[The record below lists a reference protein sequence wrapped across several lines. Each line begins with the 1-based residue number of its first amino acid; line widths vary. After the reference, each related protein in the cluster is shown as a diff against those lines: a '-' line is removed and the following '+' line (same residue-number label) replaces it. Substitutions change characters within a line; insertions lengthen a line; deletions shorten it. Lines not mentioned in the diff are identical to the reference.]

1 MPCKKKKLE
10 NKKKKELIMIRNY
23 ISVKLIKAEPC
34 KAWKD
39 FKGHMT
45 GDEGYKIYYPDGYVS
60 WCPKDIF
67 EAQYL
72 EMQKEDTVT
81 QEDVSNFI
89 DKVESCQIGEK
100 TILTQVKLKNNFTI
114 EETSSPIDAKNF
126 DMKIG
131 EQICMKKIEN
141 KVWDFL
147 GFLWLCAKC
156 GFKGDK

>member
-1 MPCKKKKLE
+1 MY
-10 NKKKKELIMIRNY
+10 NKQKEGIVMIKNY
-23 ISVKLIKAEPC
+23 VSVKFVKAEPC

-39 FKGHMT
+39 F
-45 GDEGYKIYYPDGYVS
+45 GDHGIGENGYKIYYSDSHIS
-60 WCPKDIF
+60 WCPKKEF

-89 DKVESCQIGEK
+89 DKVESCQIGAI
-100 TILTQVKLKNNFTI
+100 TTLTQVKLKNNFTI

>member
-1 MPCKKKKLE
+1 
-10 NKKKKELIMIRNY
+10 MIRNY

-45 GDEGYKIYYPDGYVS
+45 GNEGYKIYYPDGYVS

-67 EAQYL
+67 ESQYL

-100 TILTQVKLKNNFTI
+100 TTLTQVKLKNNFTI

-131 EQICMKKIEN
+131 EQICIKKIEN

>member
-1 MPCKKKKLE
+1 MPYKKKKLE
-10 NKKKKELIMIRNY
+10 NKKKERLIMIRNY
-23 ISVKLIKAEPC
+23 VSVKLIKAEPC

-39 FKGHMT
+39 F
-45 GDEGYKIYYPDGYVS
+45 GDHGIGENGYKIYYSDSHIS
-60 WCPKDIF
+60 WCPKKEF

-100 TILTQVKLKNNFTI
+100 TTLTQVKLKNNFTI

-131 EQICMKKIEN
+131 EQICMKKI
-141 KVWDFL
+141 KYGTF
-147 GFLWLCAKC
+147 
-156 GFKGDK
+156 

>member
-1 MPCKKKKLE
+1 MK
-10 NKKKKELIMIRNY
+10 NY
-23 ISVKLIKAEPC
+23 ISVKQVKAEPC
-34 KAWKD
+34 AAWKD
-39 FKGHMT
+39 CKGYKI
-45 GDEGYKIYYPDGYVS
+45 GDAGYKIYYPDGYVS

-72 EMQKEDTVT
+72 EMKKEDTVT
-81 QEDVSNFI
+81 QEDVINFI
-89 DKVESCQIGEK
+89 DKVESYAIKGK
-100 TILTQVKLKNNFTI
+100 TTLTQVKLKNNFTI

-126 DMKIG
+126 DMKFG